1 MAISGKKILY
11 KYFKYH
17 MIEVDSRKVLAV
29 AECGIDL
36 ADENVLDK
44 SEIGVDELLSF
55 SISIPNILQE
65 DLCIDS
71 MIKKSLLQNQIFFY
85 KY

>member
-1 MAISGKKILY
+1 M
-11 KYFKYH
+11 
-17 MIEVDSRKVLAV
+17 